1 MHEQA
6 TLSPL
11 PLSAR
16 LPVTRSLTLYYPLT
30 LAVSLLLALASV
42 AGLLYGDALY
52 PTAELRHSFVTN
64 DIVNLVIGLPILLG
78 SLWLARRGRL
88 LGLLFWPG
96 ALFYVFYNAFAYT
109 VALPVNAA
117 FVLNLVLVA
126 ASAYTLIALVTAID
140 AQAVRR
146 RLAGVVPER
155 TAGGALVGLGILF
168 ILFVAVALADALING
183 TPVSAGDRAL
193 HVADLL
199 IAPSLATGGFLLWRR
214 EALGYVAGIGLLFQ
228 ATMLFV
234 GLIGLLLL
242 QPLLFPIPFQ
252 IGDLIAVA
260 VMSLF
265 CFVPFILFIRGVW
278 LQEA

>member
-16 LPVTRSLTLYYPLT
+16 LPVTRSLTLYYLLT

-42 AGLLYGDALY
+42 AGLLYGETLY
-52 PTAELRHSFVTN
+52 PTTELRHSFVTT
-64 DIVNLVIGLPILLG
+64 DLLNLLIGLPILLG

-96 ALFYVFYNAFAYT
+96 ALFYVFYNAVAYT
-109 VALPVNAA
+109 FALPVNAA
-117 FVLNLVLVA
+117 FVLNLVLMTMG
-126 ASAYTLIALVTAID
+126 AYTMIALVAAID
-140 AQAVRR
+140 ARAVRR

-155 TAGGALVGLGILF
+155 TAGGALFGLGILF
-168 ILFVAVALADALING
+168 ILFVAGALADALFNG
-183 TPVSAGDRAL
+183 TPVTVGDRAL
-193 HVADLL
+193 HAADLT
-199 IAPSLATGGFLLWRR
+199 IAPSLAIGGFLLWRR
-214 EALGYVAGIGLLFQ
+214 EAMGYVTGVGLLFQ

-234 GLIGLLLL
+234 GLLALLFL
-242 QPLLFPIPFQ
+242 QPLLFPVPFRA
-252 IGDLIAVA
+252 GDVIAVA

-265 CFVPFILFIRGVW
+265 CLVPFALFIRGVW
-278 LQEA
+278 LHEA